1 MNTHEPQELDDQRQ
15 ELDEPLQSQEFEL
28 LTQAEAA
35 KLLRVSQRHLQR
47 LEERE
52 LGPPRTNLGERRIA
66 YPKHRL
72 LAWVRQHTTIPK
84 QV

>member
-1 MNTHEPQELDDQRQ
+1 MNTHDPQELDDQRQ

-47 LEERE
+47 LEETRTRSATNE
-52 LGPPRTNLGERRIA
+52 PR
-66 YPKHRL
+66 
-72 LAWVRQHTTIPK
+72 
-84 QV
+84 